1 MNLIFEY
8 IILPVTFIGAVI
20 PFLQNLATQILQL
33 ISTGLTLLARAPSN
47 FVFGRPPL
55 IMVLLW
61 LGVLLWL
68 QGSSK
73 NFAGQLC

>member
-20 PFLQNLATQILQL
+20 PFLQNLAAQILQL

-55 IMVLLW
+55 IMVFTLV
-61 LGVLLWL
+61 GRIIVVT
-68 QGSSK
+68 G
-73 NFAGQLC
+73 